1 MRCFCRPGHDKIL
14 NCPPTYG
21 MYAVS
26 AQINDVE
33 VVHVPL
39 NVEKNFALN
48 PDEVNA
54 KLAADASIKLVYL
67 CSPGNPTGA
76 LLSKEA
82 IQKILE
88 HPTWNGI
95 VVIDEAYIDFSPHG
109 SSLAEWVAEWPNLVV
124 MQTLSKAFGMAGI
137 RLGAGFASPPVALLL
152 NSMKAPYNISSP
164 TSELARQA
172 LQGPNLRIMEK
183 HKDSIIAQR
192 DRLVRELPKI
202 GGVGN
207 FKGAFNANYVLVE
220 FLDSPKGSKRCSNEI
235 ALQVYEGL
243 AEQLG
248 VVVRFRGKE
257 LGCEGCLRITVG
269 TEAEVDKLLTSLKEI
284 LHRVYSGNDKVA
296 PLAKGIETREEV
308 SNAVVA

>member
-1 MRCFCRPGHDKIL
+1 M

-39 NVEKNFALN
+39 NVVKNFALN
-48 PDEVNA
+48 ADEVNA
-54 KLAADASIKLVYL
+54 KLATDSNIKLVYL

-95 VVIDEAYIDFSPHG
+95 VVIDEAYVDFSPHG

-137 RLGAGFASPPVALLL
+137 RLGAAFASPPVARLL
-152 NSMKAPYNISSP
+152 NNMKAPYNLSST
-164 TSELARQA
+164 TSELAQQA
-172 LQGPNLRIMEK
+172 LQGPNLKIMEK
-183 HKDSIIAQR
+183 NKASILAQR
-192 DRLVRELPKI
+192 DRLVKELPKI
-202 GGVGN
+202 RGVGA
-207 FKGAFNANYVLVE
+207 FKGGFNANYVLVE
-220 FLDSPKGSKRCSNEI
+220 FLDNSEGTGRPSNEI

-269 TEAEVDKLLTSLKEI
+269 TEVEVGKLLTSLKEI
-284 LHRVYSGNDKVA
+284 LQRVYGRSEKPA
-296 PLAKGIETREEV
+296 PLANGEETREQNA
-308 SNAVVA
+308 NAVLA